1 MKGKDL
7 IAKLQKY
14 AVADI
19 VKAGCCACMF
29 VLLVI
34 LCAQSG
40 SRWYIS
46 LALALTLFIVF
57 AVNSFFVKKI
67 VVKTVFYAAEY
78 VLMLVYSLIFSMPF
92 FSTLY
97 SLVLVDFYLNN
108 SLKSNCIFGGF
119 SYIAY
124 SVSIVARD
132 YLISLAPEGAAF
144 DFAASFAT
152 VVNEFII
159 FLLVFTIAN
168 MLNTIV
174 KKTAEAEKNLQEVV
188 AREKKL
194 QEANEYLKEAAKIEE
209 RNRIAKQIHD
219 TTGHSITTII
229 MQTEAA
235 KLEFDKDPA
244 AAKRKIVSAN
254 LQAVSALEEL
264 RKSVRVLGGEYTPF
278 NLAASLEKTINETTE
293 GTDINIRA
301 KYPDEIDVDEEVA
314 FFIYS
319 SLKEG
324 LNNGIRHGNSTAF
337 LFELKIADGK
347 VKFLLSDNGTG
358 AKELKEGY
366 GLRTMREGAERLGG
380 KAEFTSEEGEGTEI
394 RITLPAHI
402 RKGEKDD

>member
-1 MKGKDL
+1 MSKTRTRSSLFLRQKR
-7 IAKLQKY
+7 ISAWIRKL
-14 AVADI
+14 
-19 VKAGCCACMF
+19 
-29 VLLVI
+29 
-34 LCAQSG
+34 
-40 SRWYIS
+40 
-46 LALALTLFIVF
+46 T
-57 AVNSFFVKKI
+57 
-67 VVKTVFYAAEY
+67 
-78 VLMLVYSLIFSMPF
+78 
-92 FSTLY
+92 
-97 SLVLVDFYLNN
+97 
-108 SLKSNCIFGGF
+108 
-119 SYIAY
+119 
-124 SVSIVARD
+124 
-132 YLISLAPEGAAF
+132 
-144 DFAASFAT
+144 
-152 VVNEFII
+152 
-159 FLLVFTIAN
+159 
-168 MLNTIV
+168 
-174 KKTAEAEKNLQEVV
+174 
-188 AREKKL
+188 
-194 QEANEYLKEAAKIEE
+194 
-209 RNRIAKQIHD
+209 
-219 TTGHSITTII
+219 
-229 MQTEAA
+229 TEAA